1 MRLNVEISRLALKDL
16 DDIWVY
22 TAEQWSIQQ
31 ANKYYKEIFEV
42 INEICTNSALGIPID
57 DIKRGHRKIHVK
69 SHMIIYKVQQK
80 TIYVDRILHQKMD
93 YDNN

>member
-1 MRLNVEISRLALKDL
+1 MKLNFEISRLALKDL

-31 ANKYYKEIFEV
+31 ANKYYKEIFIV
-42 INEICTNSALGIPID
+42 INEICTHSEIGIPID
-57 DIKRGHRKIHVK
+57 DIKKGHRKIPIK
-69 SHMIIYKVQQK
+69 SHLIIYKVKQQ
-80 TIYVDRILHQKMD
+80 TICVDRILHQKMD